1 MTKVKIIA
9 EIGVNHNGKM
19 NLAKKLIIEA
29 KKCGADAVKFQNYIT
44 KEFVLPNTRKTNYQ
58 NKNLGSKI
66 SHFDML
72 KKYEF
77 NFKQFREI
85 INFCKRK
92 KIEFISTP
100 YELKS
105 LNFLIRSNIKTIKI
119 ASADLNDFL
128 LHKEVNKSKKDVIIS
143 TGMSTFSEI
152 EKVLKLYK
160 NKKKITLL
168 HCTSNYP
175 CSIKSINLNVIQSL
189 KKKFKCNVG
198 YSDHSNYFETS
209 VAAVALGCKV
219 IEKHFTLSKNMK
231 GPDHLASFNPVEFS
245 KLVKS
250 IRNVE
255 IMLGEN
261 EKRLQKEEINMKKVS
276 SKSITIVNSKKL
288 NSVVKL
294 SDIKMMR
301 PGVGLNGSFVGKV
314 IGKKYNKNIKKYTQL
329 KISDLK
335 I

>member
-219 IEKHFTLSKNMK
+219 IEKHFK
-231 GPDHLASFNPVEFS
+231 
-245 KLVKS
+245 
-250 IRNVE
+250 
-255 IMLGEN
+255 EN
-261 EKRLQKEEINMKKVS
+261 ENFFKKITVKRL
-276 SKSITIVNSKKL
+276 TTRTL
-288 NSVVKL
+288 NL
-294 SDIKMMR
+294 LD
-301 PGVGLNGSFVGKV
+301 
-314 IGKKYNKNIKKYTQL
+314 YNY
-329 KISDLK
+329 
-335 I
+335 